1 VADKKIDP
9 KNPAKQD
16 AKKADDKAAE
26 RKTSAKR
33 YRKTS
38 VRAR

>member
-1 VADKKIDP
+1 MADKKIDP
-9 KNPAKQD
+9 KNPAKD
-16 AKKADDKAAE
+16 ATKKDDDKTTE

-38 VRAR
+38 RVSR